1 MSKEYY
7 ESKNQNIVP
16 TEMLFEMFNKIPN
29 RKEGDPE
36 MGMDEYEQKNLATI
50 LEKLNKAEAENQKL
64 REILAMKSENA
75 PDVNSLIQKLMAK
88 DNLAEVE
95 LTMSMRM
102 KEYWDK

>member
-29 RKEGDPE
+29 RKEGNSE

-50 LEKLNKAEAENQKL
+50 LKKLNKAEAENQKL
-64 REILAMKSENA
+64 RNEIASMNGQHSDTQILKKLSGMILDDCSEIHVSFKMK
-75 PDVNSLIQKLMAK
+75 DYYK
-88 DNLAEVE
+88 
-95 LTMSMRM
+95 
-102 KEYWDK
+102 

>member
-1 MSKEYY
+1 MSKIRFYKNGRDVTDDN
-7 ESKNQNIVP
+7 KNQNY
-16 TEMLFEMFNKIPN
+16 
-29 RKEGDPE
+29 EGVSNS
-36 MGMDEYEQKNLATI
+36 MDDYEIRNLASI
-50 LEKLNKAEAENQKL
+50 LERLNKAEAENQKL
-64 REILAMKSENA
+64 RGILAMKSENA